1 VLGGFI
7 LGFTIG
13 IIIDQSHKPLG
24 VSKVDGTYVQV
35 LIGGVDGPVTAVVVD
50 ADAISQTD
58 TDGADII
65 SPVATELRAQDITL
79 ALARVQ
85 PSVLELW
92 TRAGAIDALGPGR
105 VFRTV
110 REAVNAVTATS
121 AEATS

>member
-1 VLGGFI
+1 MRAGSDPGRARCPGGR
-7 LGFTIG
+7 
-13 IIIDQSHKPLG
+13 PLFFA
-24 VSKVDGTYVQV
+24 DAARFRDT
-35 LIGGVDGPVTAVVVD
+35 LD

-65 SPVATELRAQDITL
+65 SLVATELRAQDIML

-92 TRAGAIDALGPGR
+92 TRAGAIGAFGPGR
-105 VFRTV
+105 LFRMV

>member
-65 SPVATELRAQDITL
+65 ALLAGNYAHRASPWRSPASSR
-79 ALARVQ
+79 R
-85 PSVLELW
+85 SW
-92 TRAGAIDALGPGR
+92 SCGPGPAPSTPSDPSGCSIR
-105 VFRTV
+105 
-110 REAVNAVTATS
+110 S
-121 AEATS
+121 ARP